1 MKPQGTDSDT
11 QISDV
16 RDKDLAQMSINA
28 ALAAHQAHNGSFSDR
43 LHVWMAASTPRGSPL
58 SEHHAIG
65 SACQEH
71 GINLTMHCAEA
82 SRDREIYR
90 DCYEG
95 RTPVQFCEDARL
107 IVAETGTGSGSGTG
121 SSFKTVLAHMV
132 HLDAAM
138 DLPLLARSR
147 GASVAHNPTSN
158 CKLASGVAAVPDM
171 LAAGVNVSLGTDG
184 APCNNTYD
192 MFREMHM
199 ASMLQAGTR
208 MKADILTATTV
219 LEMATINGAKALGLD
234 GDVGSLET
242 GKKADFVVLGV
253 PLSATPFEEAQI
265 VEGGIDPVTVVVHS
279 CTAAD
284 VEAVV
289 VDGKLVVEKG
299 QLVSMDED
307 EIIRNARTAIRG
319 IRDRSGVKARPLA
332 GWVIK

>member
-1 MKPQGTDSDT
+1 MKPQGTDTKT

-16 RDKDLAQMSINA
+16 RDRDLAQMSIND
-28 ALAAHQAHNGSFSDR
+28 ALAAHKAHNGSFSGR

-65 SACQEH
+65 GACHEH

-107 IVAETGTGSGSGTG
+107 VGGAEG

-132 HLDAAM
+132 HLDAAT
-138 DLPLLARSR
+138 DLGLLARSR
-147 GASVAHNPTSN
+147 DVSVAHNPTSN
-158 CKLASGVAAVPDM
+158 CKLASGVAAVPEM

-199 ASMLQAGTR
+199 ASALQAGTR
-208 MKADILTATTV
+208 MKADVLPATTV

-234 GDVGSLET
+234 RDVGSLEQ
-242 GKKADFVVLGV
+242 GKKADFAVLGV
-253 PLSATPFEEAQI
+253 PISAAPFEEAQI
-265 VEGGIDPVTVVVHS
+265 VEGGIDPVAVVVHS

-284 VEAVV
+284 VEVVV
-289 VDGKLVVEKG
+289 VDGKVVVEKG
-299 QLVSMDED
+299 KLVTMDED
-307 EIIRNARTAIRG
+307 EITRNARAAIRG

-332 GWVIK
+332 GWVIR

>member
-1 MKPQGTDSDT
+1 MKPQGTDTDT

-16 RDKDLAQMSINA
+16 RDRDLEKMAISA
-28 ALAAHQAHNGSFSDR
+28 AVTAHQAHNGSFSDR

-65 SACQEH
+65 NACHKH

-90 DCYEG
+90 DSYEG
-95 RTPVQFCEDARL
+95 RTPVQFCNDARL
-107 IVAETGTGSGSGTG
+107 VGGPEEV
-121 SSFKTVLAHMV
+121 SFKTVLAHMV
-132 HLDAAM
+132 HLDAAV
-138 DLPLLARSR
+138 DLPLLSR
-147 GASVAHNPTSN
+147 AQGASVAHNPTSN

-192 MFREMHM
+192 MFREMHL
-199 ASMLQAGTR
+199 ASTLQAGTR
-208 MKADILTATTV
+208 MKADILPATTA

-234 GDVGSLET
+234 RDVGSLEI
-242 GKKADFVVLGV
+242 GKKADFAVVDV
-253 PLSATPFEEAQI
+253 PLSAAPFEEAQI
-265 VEGGIDPVTVVVHS
+265 VEGGIDPVAVLVHS

-299 QLVSMDED
+299 QLVNMDED
-307 EIIRNARTAIRG
+307 EIIRNARTAIKG

-332 GWVIK
+332 GWVIR